1 MGDDERSSRGD
12 KSMSD
17 TGDVGDTHDIGDARD
32 VGDTRDVRDTR
43 DPAGHFFDLDDV
55 GPSRGAMDESIEDDD
70 LTMVDPVC
78 GNRVEMTSL
87 FSAGYRGRTFIFDT
101 EECRDAFL
109 ASPEA
114 YVAAA

>member
-1 MGDDERSSRGD
+1 
-12 KSMSD
+12 
-17 TGDVGDTHDIGDARD
+17 
-32 VGDTRDVRDTR
+32 
-43 DPAGHFFDLDDV
+43 
-55 GPSRGAMDESIEDDD
+55 MDESIEEDD

-87 FSAGYRGRTFIFDT
+87 FSASYRGRTFIFDT